1 MVTIMSTPASHPA
14 PPSDP
19 APKGAVRWFGR
30 LQLVRLLGR
39 SDRTM
44 AWSVLSAGSD
54 QPLMLVLPRVPPA
67 SPHALEQWQ
76 FGARLV
82 ERLKHPHLAPLLEV
96 GTREGWPFMLHD
108 LRNRNTVADSLA
120 SRGMPGTEAAAL
132 MQQALLGL
140 AYAHDAGVAHH
151 DPQTYL
157 MLVDDNGQLTLA
169 GAGTALAV
177 AWAEP
182 PLLPADTAP
191 APLDSDS
198 GMRNLQRAAAERD
211 VLACGVVLHTLL
223 VGTLP
228 LDAKDTGQVIKR
240 MPPFGPG
247 LVRLPWSLAQPLSEP
262 LRAIANR
269 ATDRQ
274 ERQRYRSARTLLS
287 ALEGWQLVDSQDGGP
302 LALLEDRL
310 RAGGVLPALP
320 GAAER
325 AARLTMMDRQRTSEL
340 AEVVLEDLALSFE
353 LLRLVNSAQV
363 GGAPATSSGP
373 VLTVRR
379 AIAMLGLE
387 GVRRAATAIRKW
399 PGPLD
404 DAGARA
410 LQQQMARSRRAAR
423 LALALRPAGYD
434 TEVVFLVTVLQ
445 DLGRLVVRYHFPDE
459 AVQIERLMD
468 PAAGAPTGQ
477 TEGPGMTEEG
487 ASFAVLGADIE
498 AMGLAVGRYWGLD
511 DSVLLMTR
519 RLPLA
524 TPVHKTTTDEEMLR
538 TLASCAHEV
547 VDALALPSVR
557 VNAALGRVLQRY
569 GTVLGFSAAD
579 LQVALRDKPLQ
590 AIAGETTPGALDAL
604 PPARPADG
612 QPRGLGLRAAA
623 QAAPAPR

>member
-1 MVTIMSTPASHPA
+1 M
-14 PPSDP
+14 
-19 APKGAVRWFGR
+19 RWFGR

-39 SDRTM
+39 SERTM
-44 AWSVLSAGSD
+44 AWSVLSAGSE
-54 QPLMLVLPRVPPA
+54 QPLLLVLPRVQPP
-67 SPHALEQWQ
+67 SLHALEQWQ

-96 GTREGWPFMLHD
+96 GAREGWPFMLHD
-108 LRNRNTVADSLA
+108 LRNRSTVADSLA
-120 SRGMPGTEAAAL
+120 SRGMPGNEAVAL
-132 MQQALLGL
+132 MQQALQGL
-140 AYAHDAGVAHH
+140 AYAHEAGVAHH

-157 MLVDDNGQLTLA
+157 MLVDDHGQLTLA
-169 GAGTALAV
+169 GAGTALAM
-177 AWAEP
+177 ALAEP
-182 PLLPADTAP
+182 SQVPADTAP

-223 VGTLP
+223 VGQLP
-228 LDAKDTGQVIKR
+228 LEAKDTGQVIKR
-240 MPPFGPG
+240 MPPFGPEV
-247 LVRLPWSLAQPLSEP
+247 VRLPWSLAQPLSEP
-262 LRAIANR
+262 LRAIVNR
-269 ATDRQ
+269 ATERQ
-274 ERQRYRSARTLLS
+274 ERQRYRSVRTMLS

-302 LALLEDRL
+302 LALLADRL

-320 GAAER
+320 GASER

-353 LLRLVNSAQV
+353 LLRLVNSAQLK
-363 GGAPATSSGP
+363 GAQATSSGP

-445 DLGRLVVRYHFPDE
+445 DLGRLVVRYHFAEE
-459 AVQIERLMD
+459 AVQIERLMQ
-468 PAAGAPTGQ
+468 PAAALRAGEA
-477 TEGPGMTEEG
+477 EEPGMTEEG
-487 ASFAVLGADIE
+487 ATFTVLGVDTE

-511 DSVLLMTR
+511 DSVLVMTR
-519 RLPLA
+519 RLPLG
-524 TPVHKTTTDEEMLR
+524 TPVHKTSTDEEMLR

-557 VNAALGRVLQRY
+557 VNAALARVLQRY

-579 LQVALRDKPLQ
+579 LQAALRDKPAQ

-604 PPARPADG
+604 PPAG
-612 QPRGLGLRAAA
+612 QSVGQSVGQIPGQKNGLGLRAAA
-623 QAAPAPR
+623 QAARAPR

>member
-1 MVTIMSTPASHPA
+1 M
-14 PPSDP
+14 
-19 APKGAVRWFGR
+19 RWFGR

-39 SDRTM
+39 SERTM
-44 AWSVLSAGSD
+44 AWSVLAADSD
-54 QPLMLVLPRVPPA
+54 QPLLLVLPRVQPP
-67 SPHALEQWQ
+67 SLHALEQWQ

-96 GTREGWPFMLHD
+96 GVREGWPFMLHD
-108 LRNRNTVADSLA
+108 LRNRSTVADSLA
-120 SRGMPGTEAAAL
+120 SRGMPGNEAVA
-132 MQQALLGL
+132 MVQQALQGL
-140 AYAHDAGVAHH
+140 AYAHEAGVAHH

-157 MLVDDNGQLTLA
+157 LLVDNNGQLTLA
-169 GAGTALAV
+169 GAGAALAM

-182 PLLPADTAP
+182 PQGSASTAP
-191 APLDSDS
+191 ALLDSES
-198 GMRNLQRAAAERD
+198 GLRNLQRLAAERD

-223 VGTLP
+223 VGQPP
-228 LDAKDTGQVIKR
+228 LEAKDTGQVIKR
-240 MPPFGPG
+240 MPPHGPEV
-247 LVRLPWSLAQPLSEP
+247 VRLPWNLAQPLSEP

-269 ATDRQ
+269 TTDRQ
-274 ERQRYRSARTLLS
+274 ERQRYRNARTLLS
-287 ALEGWQLVDSQDGGP
+287 ALEGWQLADSQDGGP
-302 LALLEDRL
+302 LALLSDRL

-320 GAAER
+320 GASER
-325 AARLTMMDRQRTSEL
+325 AARLTMMDRKRTSEL

-353 LLRLVNSAQV
+353 LLRLVNSAQ
-363 GGAPATSSGP
+363 GKSAQATSSGP

-434 TEVVFLVTVLQ
+434 SEVVFLVTVLQ
-445 DLGRLVVRYHFPDE
+445 DLGRLVVRYHFPEE
-459 AVQIERLMD
+459 AVQIERLMQ
-468 PAAGAPTGQ
+468 PAAAPRAGAA
-477 TEGPGMTEEG
+477 EEPGMTEEG

-498 AMGLAVGRYWGLD
+498 AIGLAVGRYWGLD
-511 DSVLLMTR
+511 DAVLLMTR
-519 RLPLA
+519 RLPLG
-524 TPVHKTTTDEEMLR
+524 TLVHKITSDEEMLR

-569 GTVLGFSAAD
+569 GTVLEFSAAD
-579 LQVALRDKPLQ
+579 LQSALRDKPAQ
-590 AIAGETTPGALDAL
+590 AIAGKTVAGDLDAL
-604 PPARPADG
+604 PPERQAQKP
-612 QPRGLGLRAAA
+612 GLRAAA
-623 QAAPAPR
+623 QSARAAR